1 MAVDVL
7 AVLTVIII
15 GSAVLLLR
23 KVGAMTK
30 VTLKKVRHL
39 PERPLTC

>member
-15 GSAVLLLR
+15 GSAVLLPQGR
-23 KVGAMTK
+23 CDG
-30 VTLKKVRHL
+30 
-39 PERPLTC
+39 